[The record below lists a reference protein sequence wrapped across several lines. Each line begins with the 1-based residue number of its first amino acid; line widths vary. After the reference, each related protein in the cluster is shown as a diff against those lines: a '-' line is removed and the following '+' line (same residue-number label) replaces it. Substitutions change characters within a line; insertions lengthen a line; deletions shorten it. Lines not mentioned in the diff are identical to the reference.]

1 MSNQHGH
8 INQVGSQESLGYRGR
23 SARCYRPAAG
33 RVRCPSSHRRRRPPF
48 LYRSRDTAINANCTG
63 GTHEI
68 SNLGN
73 RALGRYSVYANASFS
88 SSTVGIW
95 LYSRWQQIAAT
106 VADRQLWCY
115 GTDYYWQYYAA
126 NAYHREVS
134 QEYICSGGCQWI
146 GNYYTAWEPG
156 S

>member
-1 MSNQHGH
+1 MVTSTKSVARKASAIAAAALG
-8 INQVGSQESLGYRGR
+8 VTVPVLGGS
-23 SARCYRPAAG
+23 AAQAATAG
-33 RVRCPSSHRRRRPPF
+33 LPF

-106 VADRQLWCY
+106 VADKQLWCY
-115 GTDYYWQYYAA
+115 GTD
-126 NAYHREVS
+126 
-134 QEYICSGGCQWI
+134 
-146 GNYYTAWEPG
+146 
-156 S
+156 

>member
-1 MSNQHGH
+1 MVTSTKSVARKASAIAAAALGVTAPLLGGSAARAATADGASN
-8 INQVGSQESLGYRGR
+8 I
-23 SARCYRPAAG
+23 
-33 RVRCPSSHRRRRPPF
+33 F
-48 LYRSRDTAINANCTG
+48 LYRSRDTAPENCTG

-73 RALGRYSVYANASFS
+73 RALGRYSIYATASFS

-106 VADRQLWCY
+106 VADKQLWCV
-115 GTDYYWQYYAA
+115 GTDLYWQYYAA

-134 QEYICSGGCQWI
+134 QVYICSGGCQFI
-146 GNYYTAWEPG
+146 DNFYTAWEPG